1 MRGGQ
6 RAQPGDQALQGG
18 YIRGRRTAVGLPSS
32 PRESEQ
38 LAPDRAT
45 LGQEQLA
52 RLLAVGRALVS
63 ELDLESVLNQVL
75 ETARDL
81 TSARYA
87 ALGILDERKAELE
100 RFLTVGLDD
109 ETRRTIGPLPRGH
122 GVLGELIRNP
132 QPLRLPDV
140 TEHARSYGFPPGHPP
155 MTTFLGVPISVRG
168 EAYGN
173 LYLTDK
179 AGGEEFTD
187 SDEQLVVVLSE
198 WAAVAIDN
206 ARLYE
211 SVARR
216 RAELERVV
224 RGLEAT
230 SAISRAVGFETE
242 LQRVLELIV
251 KRGRA
256 MSEARSFLVVLEQ
269 DDSFC
274 VEAAAGEVG
283 RAIVGTTIETSSV
296 AGAVATSGSAE
307 VIPDLAARVGHGL
320 ESIAAGAT
328 SAVVVPLGFR
338 GRARGAL
345 IAFDRM
351 REGPAFDTE
360 DEHLLGSFAA
370 SSAIAI
376 ATAQSVE
383 AERLR
388 HSMRASEE
396 ERARWARELHDETLQ
411 ELGALKVLLDSARQT
426 DDRGRIQSAIEQG
439 LTQIELSIRNLQ
451 ALITELRPA
460 ALDQIGLLPALEALL
475 KRVAATSGIA
485 IDSDVRLEPET
496 QRLDPEIERTLYR
509 LIQESLTNVIKH
521 AEAGQVRVELVE
533 AAGWVNVSVVD
544 DGTGF
549 DTAQISPGFGLV
561 SMQDRVGLVGG
572 RVSVESAPGAGA
584 TVRAEVPAR
593 YRDGDETEP
602 SAPAPA
608 SPDVDTLAG

>member
-1 MRGGQ
+1 
-6 RAQPGDQALQGG
+6 
-18 YIRGRRTAVGLPSS
+18 
-32 PRESEQ
+32 
-38 LAPDRAT
+38 
-45 LGQEQLA
+45 
-52 RLLAVGRALVS
+52 
-63 ELDLESVLNQVL
+63 
-75 ETARDL
+75 
-81 TSARYA
+81 
-87 ALGILDERKAELE
+87 
-100 RFLTVGLDD
+100 
-109 ETRRTIGPLPRGH
+109 
-122 GVLGELIRNP
+122 
-132 QPLRLPDV
+132 
-140 TEHARSYGFPPGHPP
+140 
-155 MTTFLGVPISVRG
+155 
-168 EAYGN
+168 
-173 LYLTDK
+173 
-179 AGGEEFTD
+179 
-187 SDEQLVVVLSE
+187 
-198 WAAVAIDN
+198 
-206 ARLYE
+206 
-211 SVARR
+211 
-216 RAELERVV
+216 
-224 RGLEAT
+224 
-230 SAISRAVGFETE
+230 
-242 LQRVLELIV
+242 
-251 KRGRA
+251 
-256 MSEARSFLVVLEQ
+256 
-269 DDSFC
+269 
-274 VEAAAGEVG
+274 
-283 RAIVGTTIETSSV
+283 
-296 AGAVATSGSAE
+296 
-307 VIPDLAARVGHGL
+307 
-320 ESIAAGAT
+320 
-328 SAVVVPLGFR
+328 
-338 GRARGAL
+338 
-345 IAFDRM
+345 
-351 REGPAFDTE
+351 
-360 DEHLLGSFAA
+360 
-370 SSAIAI
+370 
-376 ATAQSVE
+376 
-383 AERLR
+383 
-388 HSMRASEE
+388 MRASEE

>member
-1 MRGGQ
+1 M
-6 RAQPGDQALQGG
+6 
-18 YIRGRRTAVGLPSS
+18 
-32 PRESEQ
+32 
-38 LAPDRAT
+38 APDRAT

-63 ELDLESVLNQVL
+63 ELDLESVLDQVL
-75 ETARDL
+75 ETAREL

-87 ALGILDERKAELE
+87 ALGILDERKVELE

-109 ETRRTIGPLPRGH
+109 ETRRAIGPLPRGH

-132 QPLRLPDV
+132 RPLRLPDV

-155 MTTFLGVPISVRG
+155 MTTFLGVPVAVRG

-211 SVARR
+211 NVARR
-216 RAELERVV
+216 SAELERVV

-242 LQRVLELIV
+242 LSRVLELIV

-256 MSEARSFLVVLEQ
+256 MSEARSFLVLLEQ
-269 DDSFC
+269 DEGFR
-274 VEAAAGEVG
+274 VEAAAGELG
-283 RAIVGTTIETSSV
+283 RAIVGTTIDAASV
-296 AGAVATSGSAE
+296 AGTAAASGSGE
-307 VIPDLAARVGHGL
+307 LISDLAARVGHGL
-320 ESIAAGAT
+320 EGIATDAT
-328 SAVVVPLGFR
+328 SAIVVPLGFR
-338 GRARGAL
+338 GRARGVL
-345 IAFDRM
+345 IALDRM
-351 REGPAFDTE
+351 REGPAFDSE

-411 ELGALKVLLDSARQT
+411 ELGALKVLLDSAQQT
-426 DDRGRIQSAIEQG
+426 DDRGRIEAAIGQG
-439 LTQIELSIRNLQ
+439 LAQIELSIRNLQ

-460 ALDQIGLLPALEALL
+460 ALDQIGLAVALEGLL
-475 KRVAATSGIA
+475 KRVESSSGIEIDADIRLAFEQGEATSRLHE
-485 IDSDVRLEPET
+485 DVEG
-496 QRLDPEIERTLYR
+496 TLYR
-509 LIQESLTNVIKH
+509 VAQESLTNAMKH
-521 AEAGQVRVELVE
+521 SSAGRVTLRVTERGELVTLRVE
-533 AAGWVNVSVVD
+533 D
-544 DGTGF
+544 DGRGF
-549 DTAQISPGFGLV
+549 DQAEISGGFGLV
-561 SMQDRVGLVGG
+561 GMHDRASLVGG
-572 RVSVESAPGAGA
+572 SVTVESEPGAGT
-584 TVRAEVPAR
+584 TVRAEVPAHH
-593 YRDGDETEP
+593 RDEDGQQSQE
-602 SAPAPA
+602 
-608 SPDVDTLAG
+608 TLAG